1 MRLPPPQ
8 DLLSPSSP
16 GGTSLLE
23 LIRSAAA
30 VETETESENEAVHC
44 HRNAILFTAASCQS
58 WTKRPLALAHL
69 SRNIFICFVTS
80 F

>member
-1 MRLPPPQ
+1 MRLPPPPPQ

-23 LIRSAAA
+23 LIRSAAAAAA

-44 HRNAILFTAASCQS
+44 HRNAILFTAARVGQ
-58 WTKRPLALAHL
+58 KDRPRSPA
-69 SRNIFICFVTS
+69 
-80 F
+80 